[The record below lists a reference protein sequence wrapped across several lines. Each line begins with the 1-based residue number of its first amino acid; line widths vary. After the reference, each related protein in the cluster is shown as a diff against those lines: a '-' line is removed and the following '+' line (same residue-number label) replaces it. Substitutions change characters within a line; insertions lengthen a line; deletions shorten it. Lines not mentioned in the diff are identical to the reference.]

1 MKTMKG
7 AFFGIFFFLK
17 KEGFFSLA
25 FFFVNMLPEALTQQL
40 PLGVPALRM
49 TCQKLSGWS
58 IDNLLSNCAENPSYV
73 ATHKSHV

>member
-7 AFFGIFFFLK
+7 TFFGIFFLK
-17 KEGFFSLA
+17 KS
-25 FFFVNMLPEALTQQL
+25 FFFHVYMLPEALTQQL

-73 ATHKSHV
+73 ATPMCDW